1 MREDDPGDTTPEG
14 DGADAGLDAC
24 VEKAVE
30 LLARR
35 AHFERELRRKLHTR
49 GFDDLDIDTT
59 LDRLTEQGHLDDRA
73 TAELYVAGRLR
84 RGGFGPRRLEAE
96 LMERGVDGD
105 EARAVVTAAVG
116 DEAALADA
124 AADRWLRTKGSRA
137 TPQALGRHLERAGF
151 RTGLVIEHV
160 RRFEAELRDDEARA
174 GGDHEAEARDP

>member
-1 MREDDPGDTTPEG
+1 MRVDDPGDTTPESE
-14 DGADAGLDAC
+14 GADDGLDAC
-24 VEKAVE
+24 MEKAVE

-35 AHFERELRRKLHTR
+35 AHFRRELRRKLRTR
-49 GFDDLDIDTT
+49 GFDELDVDTT
-59 LDRLTEQGHLDDRA
+59 LDRLSEQGHLDDRA
-73 TAELYVAGRLR
+73 TAEFYVAGRLR

-116 DEAALADA
+116 DEAALAGA
-124 AADRWLRTKGSRA
+124 AADRWLRTNGRRA

-160 RRFEAELRDDEARA
+160 RRLQAELREDEVRA
-174 GGDHEAEARDP
+174 EGDPEAEAWDP